1 MLWSETSPLC
11 PGDCLS
17 FLDPVLPFYSP
28 WQAWKCP
35 VLSHMSQRSGDFSDV
50 LWWFLTFRHFLITA
64 GLSPSLWCLN
74 HWLWQSQIFLWK
86 KKKNQC
92 NSSHQHKTIWFLV
105 PSLIF
110 SMPVC
115 AEAQDKCHGLVMLLN
130 RNLWPPSSS
139 GWRSKIKVPWRLVSS
154 GGLPPWLI
162 VDSHLLLSVCLHPNL
177 FM

>member
-1 MLWSETSPLC
+1 VSGYQQSSLGTTFPSGTYQKHMLWSETSPLC

-86 KKKNQC
+86 KKKI
-92 NSSHQHKTIWFLV
+92 SVIHLTSTRPFGFWFLLSFF
-105 PSLIF
+105 P
-110 SMPVC
+110 C
-115 AEAQDKCHGLVMLLN
+115 
-130 RNLWPPSSS
+130 
-139 GWRSKIKVPWRLVSS
+139 
-154 GGLPPWLI
+154 
-162 VDSHLLLSVCLHPNL
+162 LSVLRLRTSAMAWWCC
-177 FM
+177 